1 MKKDDILI
9 IRLVSVAVL
18 LAALALIILFGVR
31 FNVFTQLSDRIT
43 DGTITT
49 ADGGF
54 PLYASLYYRGMGAIY
69 NILFSLLI
77 YSSVVS
83 IAGIFLKIKGTHA
96 LAACASITGIVT
108 GVFLVFSK
116 CFENNSLLNRLFARI
131 YLGESINYVKADN
144 AVGAMPVRV
153 VVFGILLIVIGCLA
167 RIMVKTSLIGRMKIY
182 KASSGAAWLILLL
195 PVAYGLYIDLVR
207 SRVMEWAFS
216 HNTISQQIYGI
227 FDDYYLKNIFF
238 TSLDKICVVLIAA
251 VITLVLSNAGFKKKL
266 IKHITAIAVGVLS
279 AIGVIIFLANPPRLF
294 GYITVDESVCDM
306 VESVGIVAVL
316 VILLDIIVTG
326 LLTSLCLDTSNRISY
341 KKILIIISCSMI
353 ISIAVIIAG
362 ISIPVMAVYISL
374 LVINAASLI
383 ALGKFTYIR

>member
-31 FNVFTQLSDRIT
+31 FNVFTQLSDRIA

-77 YSSVVS
+77 YSAVVS
-83 IAGIFLKIKGTHA
+83 IAGIFLKIKGTPA

-108 GVFLVFSK
+108 GVFLVLSK
-116 CFENNSLLNRLFARI
+116 CFENNSLLNRLFTRI
-131 YLGESINYVKADN
+131 YLGEPINYIKADN

-182 KASSGAAWLILLL
+182 KASGAAWLILLL

-207 SRVMEWAFS
+207 SQVMEWAFS
-216 HNTISQQIYGI
+216 HNTVSQQIYGI
-227 FDDYYLKNIFF
+227 FDDYYLKDIFF
-238 TSLDKICVVLIAA
+238 ISLDKICVVLIAA
-251 VITLVLSNAGFKKKL
+251 VITLMLSKAGFKKKL
-266 IKHITAIAVGVLS
+266 IKHITAIAVGILS
-279 AIGVIIFLANPPRLF
+279 SIGVIIFLANPPRLF

-306 VESVGIVAVL
+306 VESAGIVAVL

-326 LLTSLCLDTSNRISY
+326 FLTSLCLDTSNRISY

-374 LVINAASLI
+374 LVINAAALI

>member
-31 FNVFTQLSDRIT
+31 FNVFTQLLDRIT

-54 PLYASLYYRGMGAIY
+54 PLYASLYYRGMGAVY

-83 IAGIFLKIKGTHA
+83 IAGIFLKIKGTPS
-96 LAACASITGIVT
+96 LAACASITGIIT
-108 GVFLVFSK
+108 GVFLVLSK

-153 VVFGILLIVIGCLA
+153 VVFGILLIIIGCLA

-182 KASSGAAWLILLL
+182 KASGASWLILLL
-195 PVAYGLYIDLVR
+195 PVIYGLYIDLVR

-216 HNTISQQIYGI
+216 HNTVSQQIYGI
-227 FDDYYLKNIFF
+227 FDDYYLKDIFF
-238 TSLDKICVVLIAA
+238 ISLDKICVVLIAA
-251 VITLVLSNAGFKKKL
+251 VITLVLSKAGFKKKL
-266 IKHITAIAVGVLS
+266 IKHITAIAVGFLS
-279 AIGVIIFLANPPRLF
+279 AIGVIIFLSNPPRLF
-294 GYITVDESVCDM
+294 GYITVDESVCDI
-306 VESVGIVAVL
+306 VESAGIAAVL

-374 LVINAASLI
+374 LVINVVALI

>member
-108 GVFLVFSK
+108 GVFLVLSK

-153 VVFGILLIVIGCLA
+153 VVFGLLLIVIGCLA

-182 KASSGAAWLILLL
+182 KASGAAWLILLL

-216 HNTISQQIYGI
+216 HNTVSQQIYGI

-238 TSLDKICVVLIAA
+238 ISLDKICVVLIAV
-251 VITLVLSNAGFKKKL
+251 VITLVLSKAGFKKKL

>member
-31 FNVFTQLSDRIT
+31 FNVFTQLLDRIT

-54 PLYASLYYRGMGAIY
+54 PLYASLYYRGMGAVY

-83 IAGIFLKIKGTHA
+83 IAGIFLKIKGTPS
-96 LAACASITGIVT
+96 LAACASITGIIT
-108 GVFLVFSK
+108 GVFLVLSK

-153 VVFGILLIVIGCLA
+153 VVFGILLIIIGCLA

-182 KASSGAAWLILLL
+182 KASGASWLILLL
-195 PVAYGLYIDLVR
+195 PVIYGLYIDLVR

-216 HNTISQQIYGI
+216 HNTVSQQIYGI
-227 FDDYYLKNIFF
+227 FDDYYLKDIFF
-238 TSLDKICVVLIAA
+238 ISLDKICVVLIAA
-251 VITLVLSNAGFKKKL
+251 VITLVLSKAGFKKKL
-266 IKHITAIAVGVLS
+266 IKHITAIAVGFLS
-279 AIGVIIFLANPPRLF
+279 AIGVIIFLSNPPRLF
-294 GYITVDESVCDM
+294 GYITVDESVCDI
-306 VESVGIVAVL
+306 VESAGIAAVL

-374 LVINAASLI
+374 LVINAVTLI

>member
-31 FNVFTQLSDRIT
+31 FNVFTQLSDRIA

-54 PLYASLYYRGMGAIY
+54 PLYASLYYRGMGAVY

-77 YSSVVS
+77 YSAVVS
-83 IAGIFLKIKGTHA
+83 IAGIFLKIKGTPS
-96 LAACASITGIVT
+96 LAACASITGIIT
-108 GVFLVFSK
+108 GVFLVLSK

-144 AVGAMPVRV
+144 AVGAIPVRV
-153 VVFGILLIVIGCLA
+153 VVFGILLIIIGCLA

-182 KASSGAAWLILLL
+182 KTSGASWLILLL
-195 PVAYGLYIDLVR
+195 PVIYGLYIDLVR

-216 HNTISQQIYGI
+216 HNTVSQQIYGI
-227 FDDYYLKNIFF
+227 FDDYYLKDIFF
-238 TSLDKICVVLIAA
+238 ISLDKICVVLIAA
-251 VITLVLSNAGFKKKL
+251 VITLVLSKAGFKKKL
-266 IKHITAIAVGVLS
+266 IKHITAIAVGFLS
-279 AIGVIIFLANPPRLF
+279 AIGVIIFLSNPPRLF
-294 GYITVDESVCDM
+294 GYITVDENVCDI
-306 VESVGIVAVL
+306 VESAGIAAVL

-374 LVINAASLI
+374 LVINVVALI
-383 ALGKFTYIR
+383 ALGKFTYIS

>member
-108 GVFLVFSK
+108 GVFLVLSK

-182 KASSGAAWLILLL
+182 KASGAAWLILLL

-216 HNTISQQIYGI
+216 HNTVSQQIYGI
-227 FDDYYLKNIFF
+227 FDDYYLKDIFF
-238 TSLDKICVVLIAA
+238 ISLDKICVVLIAA
-251 VITLVLSNAGFKKKL
+251 VITLVLSKAGFKKKL

>member
-31 FNVFTQLSDRIT
+31 FNVFTQLSDRIA

-54 PLYASLYYRGMGAIY
+54 PLYASLYYRGMGAVY

-77 YSSVVS
+77 YSAVVS
-83 IAGIFLKIKGTHA
+83 IAGIFLKIKGTPS
-96 LAACASITGIVT
+96 LAACASITGIIT
-108 GVFLVFSK
+108 GVFLVLSK

-144 AVGAMPVRV
+144 AVGAIPVRV
-153 VVFGILLIVIGCLA
+153 VVFGILLIIIGCLA

-182 KASSGAAWLILLL
+182 KTSGASWLILLL
-195 PVAYGLYIDLVR
+195 PVIYGLYIDLVR

-216 HNTISQQIYGI
+216 HNTVSQQIYGI
-227 FDDYYLKNIFF
+227 FDDYYLKDIFF
-238 TSLDKICVVLIAA
+238 ISLDKICVVLIAT
-251 VITLVLSNAGFKKKL
+251 VITLVLSKAGFKKKL
-266 IKHITAIAVGVLS
+266 IKHITAIAVGFLS
-279 AIGVIIFLANPPRLF
+279 AIGVIIFLSNPPRLF
-294 GYITVDESVCDM
+294 GYITVDENVCDI
-306 VESVGIVAVL
+306 VESAGIAAVL

-374 LVINAASLI
+374 LVINVVALI
-383 ALGKFTYIR
+383 ALGKFTYIS

>member
-31 FNVFTQLSDRIT
+31 FNVFTQLSDRIA

-108 GVFLVFSK
+108 GVFLVLSK

-182 KASSGAAWLILLL
+182 KASGAAWLILLL

-216 HNTISQQIYGI
+216 HNTVSQQIYGI

-238 TSLDKICVVLIAA
+238 ISLDKICVVLIAV
-251 VITLVLSNAGFKKKL
+251 VITLVLSKAGFKKKL

>member
-108 GVFLVFSK
+108 GVFLVLSK

-182 KASSGAAWLILLL
+182 KASGAAWLILLL

-216 HNTISQQIYGI
+216 HNTVSQQIYGI

-238 TSLDKICVVLIAA
+238 ISLDKICVVLIAV
-251 VITLVLSNAGFKKKL
+251 VITLVLSKAGFKKKL

>member
-31 FNVFTQLSDRIT
+31 FNVFTQLSDRIA

-69 NILFSLLI
+69 NLLFSLLI

-108 GVFLVFSK
+108 GVFLVLSK

-182 KASSGAAWLILLL
+182 KASGAAWLILLL

-216 HNTISQQIYGI
+216 HNTVSQQIYGI

-238 TSLDKICVVLIAA
+238 ISLDKICVVLIAV
-251 VITLVLSNAGFKKKL
+251 VITLVLSKAGFKKKL